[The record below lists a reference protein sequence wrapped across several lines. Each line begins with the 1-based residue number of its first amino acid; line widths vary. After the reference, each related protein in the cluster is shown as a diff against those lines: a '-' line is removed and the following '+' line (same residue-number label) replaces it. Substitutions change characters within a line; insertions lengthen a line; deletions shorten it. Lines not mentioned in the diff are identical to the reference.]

1 MNKFKDLSLLCNIL
15 MLMSSLQEN
24 VVENYLKENIG
35 KNLSLRKL
43 HKDLKISRRKII
55 LLVNNSKNISNVKP
69 LDVGSNAY
77 FLHVYTFKTPI
88 L

>member
-1 MNKFKDLSLLCNIL
+1 MNKFKDLSLVCNIL
-15 MLMSSLQEN
+15 MLMSCLQEN

-55 LLVNNSKNISNVKP
+55 LLVNKSKNISIVKP

-77 FLHVYTFKTPI
+77 FLHVYTYNKTD
-88 L
+88 

>member
-1 MNKFKDLSLLCNIL
+1 MPN
-15 MLMSSLQEN
+15 EN

-43 HKDLKISRRKII
+43 HKDLKISRKKII
-55 LLVNNSKNISNVKP
+55 SFVNKSKNISVVKP

-77 FLHVYTFKTPI
+77 FLHVYTYHKTN
-88 L
+88 

>member
-1 MNKFKDLSLLCNIL
+1 MPN
-15 MLMSSLQEN
+15 EN

-55 LLVNNSKNISNVKP
+55 SFVNKSKNISIVKP
-69 LDVGSNAY
+69 LDVGSKAF
-77 FLHVYTFKTPI
+77 FLHVYTYHKNI
-88 L
+88 

>member
-1 MNKFKDLSLLCNIL
+1 MPN
-15 MLMSSLQEN
+15 EN

-55 LLVNNSKNISNVKP
+55 SFVNKSKNISIVKP
-69 LDVGSNAY
+69 LDVGSKAF
-77 FLHVYTFKTPI
+77 FLHVYTYHKNN
-88 L
+88 

>member
-1 MNKFKDLSLLCNIL
+1 MPN
-15 MLMSSLQEN
+15 EN

-55 LLVNNSKNISNVKP
+55 SFVNKSKNISIVKP

-77 FLHVYTFKTPI
+77 FLHVYTYHKTN
-88 L
+88 

>member
-1 MNKFKDLSLLCNIL
+1 
-15 MLMSSLQEN
+15 MSPKTLKENQENQEN

-35 KNLSLRKL
+35 KKLSLRKI

-55 LLVNNSKNISNVKP
+55 LLVKKSNYISPVKP

-77 FLHVYTFKTPI
+77 FLHVYTYHETN
-88 L
+88 

>member
-1 MNKFKDLSLLCNIL
+1 MLIQSLE
-15 MLMSSLQEN
+15 EN

-55 LLVNNSKNISNVKP
+55 SFVNKSKNISIVKP
-69 LDVGSNAY
+69 LDVGSKAF
-77 FLHVYTFKTPI
+77 FLHVYTYHKTN
-88 L
+88 

>member
-1 MNKFKDLSLLCNIL
+1 MPN
-15 MLMSSLQEN
+15 EN

-55 LLVNNSKNISNVKP
+55 SFVNKSKNISIVKP
-69 LDVGSNAY
+69 LDVGSKAF
-77 FLHVYTFKTPI
+77 FLHVYTYHKTN
-88 L
+88 

>member
-1 MNKFKDLSLLCNIL
+1 MPN
-15 MLMSSLQEN
+15 EN

-43 HKDLKISRRKII
+43 HKDLKISRKKII
-55 LLVNNSKNISNVKP
+55 SFVNKSKNISIVKP

-77 FLHVYTFKTPI
+77 FLHVYTYYKTN
-88 L
+88 

>member
-1 MNKFKDLSLLCNIL
+1 MPS
-15 MLMSSLQEN
+15 EN

-55 LLVNNSKNISNVKP
+55 SFVNKSKNISIVKP
-69 LDVGSNAY
+69 LDVGSKAF
-77 FLHVYTFKTPI
+77 FLHVYTYHKN
-88 L
+88 